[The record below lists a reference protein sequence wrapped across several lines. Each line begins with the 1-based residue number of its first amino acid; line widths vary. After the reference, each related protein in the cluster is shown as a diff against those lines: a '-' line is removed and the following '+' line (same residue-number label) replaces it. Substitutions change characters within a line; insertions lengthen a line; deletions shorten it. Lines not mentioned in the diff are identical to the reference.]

1 MGRPLLERRRFICN
15 LVRAGIVA
23 AGARY
28 LPFFTTSVGFA
39 YKKLRQLRPILE
51 QPIQTADVVIFQL
64 QEYLLK
70 RVPPLPTP
78 ARAEEWSQEEAQLR
92 KRVLEEIFFHGW
104 PSEWVDARPKFESL
118 GQIPSGKGY
127 RIRKLRFEIVPGFQ
141 STAILYEPENLAGK
155 VPAILNFSGH
165 SPQGKAAEY
174 EQKRCINYALRGMMA
189 MHPEW
194 VGYGELRLP
203 GNSHWFL
210 AHLNLTGVSGA
221 GLFYLEMRRCL
232 DYLYEHP
239 NVDQHRIGVTG
250 LSGGGWQTI
259 VLSSLDERV
268 NVAIPV
274 CGYAA
279 FTPSIEES
287 GTVGDLEYNPPDMR
301 TIVDYTT
308 LDAMRAP
315 RPTLLIYGAMDQYG
329 YRAAIEKLYLYDD
342 VTRFYALYGRQ
353 KAFAWHTNTDP
364 GTHNYSLHNREQSYK
379 FFCEHFGLPITDHEI
394 SVDSEIKTYEE
405 LVVGLPENNLTILG
419 LARNLATSIRRKPL
433 PSDPGSRAM
442 WVASARAKLKE
453 IVRYDPV
460 TVKRAWPM
468 TCTEDESL
476 ETESYR
482 FEFSNEL
489 SATGIWSRAVSTHSD
504 ASITVVLSDA
514 GARAM
519 ISNGFSKVTAKL
531 KRAPFQSRGVSP
543 MFTNCRKEP
552 IACHVSRSQQVLVLD
567 LLLTGDASPDKRG
580 SPTLPFGPSVIY
592 SEALDSVG
600 DRPIGIRV
608 AQLIGVA
615 RWLQE
620 SRGAGQIDLDVWGI
634 RAQMTALIAAAL
646 EPMRFRNLVIHEGMR
661 SLHGLLDAPLT
672 YQDAPELFCL
682 DLYKEFDVNILVAM
696 AEQSG

>member
-1 MGRPLLERRRFICN
+1 
-15 LVRAGIVA
+15 VA
-23 AGARY
+23 AAAPSAP
-28 LPFFTTSVGFA
+28 LFTSAGGFA
-39 YKKLRQLRPILE
+39 YTDLKRLRPILE
-51 QPIQTADVVIFQL
+51 QPIQTPDVVIFQL

-70 RVPPLPTP
+70 RVPALPTP
-78 ARAEEWSQEEAQLR
+78 TRAEEWSEEEGQLR
-92 KRVLEEIFFHGW
+92 KRVLNEIFFHGW
-104 PSEWVDARPKFESL
+104 PSEWVDASPKFESL

-165 SPQGKAAEY
+165 SPQGKAADY
-174 EQKRCINYALRGMMA
+174 EQKRCINYALRGMLA
-189 MHPEW
+189 LHPEW
-194 VGYGELRLP
+194 IGYGELRLP
-203 GNSHWFL
+203 GNSHWFQ
-210 AHLNLTGVSGA
+210 AHLNLAGASGV

-239 NVDQHRIGVTG
+239 NVDQHRIGATG

-279 FTPSIEES
+279 FVPSIEES
-287 GTVGDLEYNPPDMR
+287 ATIGDLEYNPPDLR

-329 YRAAIEKLYLYDD
+329 YRAALEKPYLYEDI
-342 VTRFYALYGRQ
+342 RPFYALYGRQ
-353 KAFAWHTNTDP
+353 GALAWHTNTDP

-379 FFCEHFGLPITDHEI
+379 FFCEHFGLPIIDHEI
-394 SVDSEIKTYEE
+394 SVDSQIKSYEE
-405 LVVGLPENNLTILG
+405 LVVGLPEDNLTILG
-419 LARNLATSIRRKPL
+419 LAKNLAGSIRRKPL
-433 PSDPGSRAM
+433 PSDPASRAM
-442 WVASARAKLKE
+442 WAASARAKLRK
-453 IVRYDPV
+453 IVRYQPA
-460 TVKRAWPM
+460 TMKRVWAM
-468 TCTEDESL
+468 SCTRDQNL

-489 SATGIWSRAVSTHSD
+489 SATGILLRAVTTPSD
-504 ASITVVLSDA
+504 ASIVVVLSDA
-514 GARAM
+514 GAQAM
-519 ISNGFSKVTAKL
+519 ISKGLPKVTRKL
-531 KRAPFQSRGVSP
+531 RRALFPSRGASRV
-543 MFTNCRKEP
+543 FTNCQREP
-552 IACHVSRSQQVLVLD
+552 VACYVSRGQQVLVLD

-608 AQLIGVA
+608 AQLLAVSK
-615 RWLQE
+615 WLQG
-620 SRGAGQIDLDVWGI
+620 SKGTAQINLDVWGI
-634 RAQMTALIAAAL
+634 RSQMAALIAAAL
-646 EPMRFRNLVIHEGMR
+646 EPMRFPNLVIHNGMR
-661 SLHGLLDAPLT
+661 SLRDLFEMPVA
-672 YQDAPELFCL
+672 YKDAPELFCL
-682 DLYKEFDVNILVAM
+682 ELYKEFDVDMLVAM
-696 AEQSG
+696 AGTTRGGATLSTQTE

>member
-1 MGRPLLERRRFICN
+1 M
-15 LVRAGIVA
+15 A
-23 AGARY
+23 AAARC
-28 LPFFTTSVGFA
+28 LPTSSVGFA
-39 YKKLRQLRPILE
+39 YKKLKQLRPILE
-51 QPIQTADVVIFQL
+51 QPIQTADVVVFQL

-78 ARAEEWSQEEAQLR
+78 TRAEQWSEEEAQLR

-127 RIRKLRFEIVPGFQ
+127 RMRKLRFEIVPGFK

-165 SPQGKAAEY
+165 SPEGKAAEY
-174 EQKRCINYALRGMMA
+174 DQKRCINYALRGMMA
-189 MHPEW
+189 LHPEW
-194 VGYGELRLP
+194 VGMGELRLP

-210 AHLNLTGVSGA
+210 AHLNLTGVSGV
-221 GLFYLEMRRCL
+221 GLFYLAMRRSL

-268 NVAIPV
+268 NVAVPV

-279 FTPSIEES
+279 FVPSIEES
-287 GTVGDLEYNPPDMR
+287 ATVGDLEYNPPDLR

-308 LDAMRAP
+308 LGAVRAP
-315 RPTLLIYGAMDQYG
+315 KPTLLIYGAMDQYG
-329 YRAAIEKLYLYDD
+329 YRAAIEKPYLYDD

-353 KAFAWHTNTDP
+353 GALEWHTNTDP

-379 FFCEHFGLPITDHEI
+379 FFCEHFGLPIIDHEI

-405 LVVGLPENNLTILG
+405 MVVGLPEDNLTILG
-419 LARNLATSIRRKPL
+419 LARNSATSIRRKPL
-433 PSDPGSRAM
+433 PSDPASRAM

-460 TVKRAWPM
+460 TMKRAWAM
-468 TCTEDESL
+468 TCTKDESL
-476 ETESYR
+476 EAESYR
-482 FEFSNEL
+482 FEFNNGL
-489 SATGIWSRAVSTHSD
+489 SATGIWLRAASTPSD
-504 ASITVVLSDA
+504 ASIAVVLSDA
-514 GARAM
+514 GAQAM
-519 ISNGFSKVTAKL
+519 ISNGFSKVTTKL
-531 KRAPFQSRGVSP
+531 KRALFQSRGVSP
-543 MFTNCRKEP
+543 VVTNCRKEP
-552 IACHVSRSQQVLVLD
+552 IACHLSRSQQVLVLD

-615 RWLQE
+615 RWLRE

-634 RAQMTALIAAAL
+634 RGQMTALIAASL
-646 EPMRFRNLVIHEGMR
+646 EPMRFRNLVIHDGMR
-661 SLHGLLDAPLT
+661 SLGDLLEAPLA
-672 YQDAPELFCL
+672 YRDAPELFCL
-682 DLYKEFDVNILVAM
+682 ELYKEFDVNILVAM
-696 AEQSG
+696 AEQTG